1 MQLLIEIKKDQ
12 STIFDLDGK
21 KGWATFKYYKRMFEG
36 RAGVRPDMFML
47 HNIYMWFGGGLE
59 AKWKTSR

>member
-12 STIFDLDGK
+12 STIFDLDEKK

-36 RAGVRPDMFML
+36 RAGVRPDMLML
-47 HNIYMWFGGGLE
+47 HIYICGLE
-59 AKWKTSR
+59 VV